1 MASLWERAQNLV
13 DDHQDR
19 QASAEA
25 ANQKAQVLGQ
35 TRDDLLAK
43 VIEVQ
48 HSYREDLAAAKQL
61 ETRKEVHS
69 NYAARL
75 EGLNDAFAVLRQSE
89 PGITTKIDVDQ
100 YRKDAERYVEQQQ
113 ARVRFY
119 EESVSRANHEQAR
132 GLFSAGN
139 GSGFSY

>member
-19 QASAEA
+19 QSSAEA

-35 TRDDLLAK
+35 TRDALLAK
-43 VIEVQ
+43 VLEVQ
-48 HSYREDLAAAKQL
+48 HSYREELATTK
-61 ETRKEVHS
+61 EPDNRKEVHS

-75 EGLNDAFAVLRQSE
+75 EGLNDAFTVLRQSD
-89 PGITTKIDVDQ
+89 PGITTKIDVEQ
-100 YRKDAERYVEQQQ
+100 FRKDAERHVEQQQ

-119 EESVSRANHEQAR
+119 EESVSRTNNEHSR
-132 GLFSAGN
+132 GLFSTGN

>member
-19 QASAEA
+19 QASAA
-25 ANQKAQVLGQ
+25 AVNQKAQVLGQ
-35 TRDDLLAK
+35 TRDELLAK
-43 VIEVQ
+43 AVEV
-48 HSYREDLAAAKQL
+48 HSYREELAATKEPL
-61 ETRKEVHS
+61 HRKEVHA

-75 EGLNDAFAVLRQSE
+75 EGLNDAFTVLRQSE
-89 PGITTKIDVDQ
+89 PGITTKIDVEQ
-100 YRKDAERYVEQQQ
+100 FRKEAERYAEQQQ

-119 EESVSRANHEQAR
+119 EESVSRSNHEQAR
-132 GLFSAGN
+132 GLFSTGN

>member
-19 QASAEA
+19 QASSEA
-25 ANQKAQVLGQ
+25 ANQKAQLLGQ
-35 TRDDLLAK
+35 TRDALLAK
-43 VIEVQ
+43 ASEVQ
-48 HSYREDLAAAKQL
+48 HSYREELAATK
-61 ETRKEVHS
+61 EPENRKEVHS

-75 EGLNDAFAVLRQSE
+75 EGLNDAFTVLRQSE

-119 EESVSRANHEQAR
+119 EESVSRTNHEQAR